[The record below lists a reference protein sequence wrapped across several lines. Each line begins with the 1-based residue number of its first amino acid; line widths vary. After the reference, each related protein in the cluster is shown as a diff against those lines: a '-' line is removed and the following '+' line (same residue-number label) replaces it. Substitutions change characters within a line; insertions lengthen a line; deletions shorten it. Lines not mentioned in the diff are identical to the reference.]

1 MLLACGGTVN
11 LPIAKQKEVDDKPA
25 EIIPVKP
32 ELPQKPR
39 QPIKRNPDEKLV
51 GGPGKPE
58 VPQAPMW
65 ASPTKSVQLGD
76 LQVQIIKISICKVPL
91 KDLIRKETVSA
102 DELLMVKLDLLNT
115 NPTKKINYQTW
126 SGKSVSFERDYAT
139 LKDNFDNIYKRIGF
153 GFSSQP
159 VGSVERSDSIYPN
172 KSISD
177 VLVFEVPLETAT
189 YLDLELPANNY
200 GCEGN
205 IRFRIPTKTILSDS
219 KEQQMLLDQQA
230 KLDAKKLADEEED
243 ARAAN
248 MAATKRRSFQ
258 IEAQKKAAAKERIDN
273 ANAEANK
280 MLSELIKTR
289 AIYRQAKEDSPNW
302 ALAKPAL
309 VRVRKSLDKSLM
321 DGLIDPPLKEK
332 IASALKE
339 KD

>member
-11 LPIAKQKEVDDKPA
+11 TPIAQQKEVDHMPA
-25 EIIPVKP
+25 EMSVKP
-32 ELPQKPR
+32 EPPQNPR
-39 QPIKRNPDEKLV
+39 QPIKRNADEKLV

-58 VPQAPMW
+58 VPQDPMW
-65 ASPTKSVQLGD
+65 ASPTKVVLLGD

-91 KDLIRKETVSA
+91 KDLIRKEAVSA

-126 SGKSVSFERDYAT
+126 SGKSISFERDYAT
-139 LKDNFDNIYKRIGF
+139 LKDNFENIYKRIGF

-172 KSISD
+172 KSISE

-189 YLDLELPANNY
+189 HLDLELPAKNY

-205 IRFRIPTKTILSDS
+205 IRFRIPTKTIISDS
-219 KEQQMLLDQQA
+219 KEQQMLLDQEA
-230 KLDAKKLADEEED
+230 KLNAKKLADVEEE
-243 ARAAN
+243 ARAEN
-248 MAATKRRSFQ
+248 MAATKRRSLQ
-258 IEAQKKAAAKERIDN
+258 IEAQKKAAAQERIDN

-309 VRVRKSLDKSLM
+309 VRVRKSLNKSM
-321 DGLIDPPLKEK
+321 TDGLIDLHLKEK